1 MNQVKNTPGD
11 EFYLTYD
18 DYYGNQ
24 EEVQAVQ
31 RQSMT
36 STIYDSG
43 KISFEEFVKK
53 NASQNIFD
61 NEVSF
66 SHLSNVLLCEVIG
79 AAVQVLGNNSRQR
92 TKT

>member
-1 MNQVKNTPGD
+1 
-11 EFYLTYD
+11 
-18 DYYGNQ
+18 
-24 EEVQAVQ
+24 
-31 RQSMT
+31 MT

-61 NEVSF
+61 NEVSLLIL
-66 SHLSNVLLCEVIG
+66 LSNIVLCEVIG
-79 AAVQVLGNNSRQR
+79 TAVQVLGDNSRQR